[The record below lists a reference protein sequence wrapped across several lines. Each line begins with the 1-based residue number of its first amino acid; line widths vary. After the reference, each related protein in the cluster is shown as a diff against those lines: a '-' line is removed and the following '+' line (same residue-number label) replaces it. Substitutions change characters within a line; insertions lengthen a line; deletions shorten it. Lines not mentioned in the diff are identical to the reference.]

1 MADGD
6 NVAERDE
13 LVTFSLVAEGDLVTE
28 LREKHTQSNLV
39 AALAEGVKVAIH
51 DKVNTHY
58 TAQSFLCGG

>member
-1 MADGD
+1 
-6 NVAERDE
+6 
-13 LVTFSLVAEGDLVTE
+13 VAEGDLVTE